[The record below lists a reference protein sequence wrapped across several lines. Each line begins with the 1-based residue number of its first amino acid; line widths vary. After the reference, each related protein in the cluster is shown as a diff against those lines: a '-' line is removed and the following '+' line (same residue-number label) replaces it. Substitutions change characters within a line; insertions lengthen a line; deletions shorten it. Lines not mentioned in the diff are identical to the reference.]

1 VVHGILY
8 ILVDMGVGFLQDK
21 EIFVFRIFNKERW
34 GRRAPWLL
42 LHCPLMACLMYA
54 GWAPPSLDGSFLAHW
69 YFWTQLLGMWCCEH
83 LLIGNMAGSAEAY
96 PYKAERVVVES
107 LNVAFAC
114 FGVICSILIIGVA
127 YADEQLDEKPGL
139 RSTLGLACLV
149 VGLLSLPSAWAL
161 RDARQ
166 PCDAAKIDNFFS
178 SARDVMSN
186 EAFRIYFISNFL
198 EGLAGGIQS
207 SFFLY
212 YFTFVA
218 ALEDAEIAQWIVV
231 VPVLGLLTQAGMGA
245 VWAKVFQSADP
256 TKISA
261 YGRVADAVVSRERSN
276 GRLGL

>member
-1 VVHGILY
+1 MFYRDERAAHSGCAF
-8 ILVDMGVGFLQDK
+8 DCR
-21 EIFVFRIFNKERW
+21 RIFNKERW

-114 FGVICSILIIGVA
+114 FGVICSILVIGVA

-161 RDARQ
+161 RDARHYGSLM
-166 PCDAAKIDNFFS
+166 PA
-178 SARDVMSN
+178 
-186 EAFRIYFISNFL
+186 E
-198 EGLAGGIQS
+198 E
-207 SFFLY
+207 
-212 YFTFVA
+212 VA
-218 ALEDAEIAQWIVV
+218 
-231 VPVLGLLTQAGMGA
+231 GA
-245 VWAKVFQSADP
+245 VVF
-256 TKISA
+256 
-261 YGRVADAVVSRERSN
+261 AVTRPPGVVIDTIDMYPEAP
-276 GRLGL
+276 LGSGARGLR